1 MTFKATNA
9 TIKSYFNGSRRSPN
23 IFWAIIISLGGL
35 GFFLNG
41 LSSFFEL
48 NICFPFHSGEIA
60 FIPQG
65 ITMLFY
71 GTLSLLLGTF
81 LILTIY
87 WNVGYGYNEYNKNR
101 QEIKLYR
108 KGFPGKNRELLFIFS
123 FENVKSIKMR
133 VQEGINP
140 KRQLVLCLLDSREIP
155 LTGIE
160 QPVTLNKFEEE
171 AITLAKHLNVFL
183 ETE

>member
-1 MTFKATNA
+1 MTFTATNT

-23 IFWAIIISLGGL
+23 IFWAITISLGGL

-41 LSSFFEL
+41 LASFFEL

-71 GTLSLLLGTF
+71 GTLSFLLGTF

-87 WNVGYGYNEYNKNR
+87 WNVGYGYNEYNKKEQLVR
-101 QEIKLYR
+101 IVR
-108 KGFPGKNRELLFIFS
+108 KGFPGKNREIFLVYP
-123 FENVKSIKMR
+123 FEDIKTIELE
-133 VQEGINP
+133 VSEGINP
-140 KRQLVLCLLDSREIP
+140 KRVVYLCTKDERRIP
-155 LTGIE
+155 LTPVQEPLELSLIE
-160 QPVTLNKFEEE
+160 KQATN
-171 AITLAKHLNVFL
+171 LAKFL
-183 ETE
+183 DVNLSLK